1 MEQNDIQSGK
11 PPVHP
16 PNGMYSGK
24 VDTGGRLKLPVP
36 FQTYL
41 NSLPEKG
48 LFVTSTDR
56 ITAQIFPIAVWHEN
70 LKLLFSQTD
79 KKKHA
84 TTILFNAQAFGADAE
99 MDSQGRVAVNSEL
112 RKKLDLDTQGVH
124 FYMEDGHIQILNDT
138 MFAKMNDEAEADSE
152 SAIEIMKGAGLQ

>member
-1 MEQNDIQSGK
+1 
-11 PPVHP
+11 
-16 PNGMYSGK
+16 MYSGK